1 MNVCILTQ
9 PLGHNYGGLLQA
21 YALQTCLKRL
31 GCTVETLDR
40 RHPVHTVESI
50 QTHAINLARLLLGR
64 IRSMP
69 TSGRQAQVLR
79 HLHRF
84 RDHRI
89 EMSPTITAEQA
100 VRSYF
105 EQHPFDAVIVGSDQV
120 WRPRYSPSLPNYF
133 LDFLAH
139 TTEPVKRIAY
149 AASFGVDEWEF
160 TDSATAQCKALLSLF
175 DAVSVREQSAVAL
188 CQTHLNAPA
197 KRVLDPTL
205 LLDPADYTALANE
218 CEANPHA
225 GSIVSYILD
234 PSPGK
239 SAITQ
244 TIAQALNTPVHT
256 LKHELKPT
264 QVRASEIEQCT
275 LMSVESWLQAFQ
287 DARFIVTDSF
297 HGTVFAILFN
307 KPFIAIG
314 NPARGMARFESLL
327 NQFGLE
333 SRLITSAEALT
344 PALINADFDW
354 QCINTMRQNL
364 AADSIAFLT
373 DSLFTSPQPST

>member
-1 MNVCILTQ
+1 MKVCILTQ

-69 TSGRQAQVLR
+69 TQGRQDQVLR

-84 RDHRI
+84 RDRSI
-89 EMSPTITAEQA
+89 SMSPTITDEQA
-100 VRSYF
+100 IRRYF
-105 EQHPFDAVIVGSDQV
+105 EQNPFDAVIVGSDQV

-139 TTEPVKRIAY
+139 TSQPVKRIAY

-160 TDSATAQCKALLSLF
+160 TDSATAQCKALLSQF
-175 DAVSVREQSAVAL
+175 DAVSVREKSAVAL

-197 KRVLDPTL
+197 QLVLDPTL
-205 LLDPADYTALANE
+205 LLDPADYTALTNE
-218 CEANPHA
+218 CKPNPHA

-234 PSPGK
+234 PSPSK
-239 SAITQ
+239 HSITQ

-256 LKHELKPT
+256 LKPEHKPP
-264 QVRASEIEQCT
+264 QVRASVLEQCT
-275 LMSVESWLQAFQ
+275 LPPVESWLQAFQ
-287 DARFIVTDSF
+287 DARFVVTDSF
-297 HGTVFAILFN
+297 HGSVFAILFN

-327 NQFGLE
+327 SQFGLE
-333 SRLITSAEALT
+333 SRLIASAAALNS
-344 PALINADFDW
+344 ALINAEFDW
-354 QCINTMRQNL
+354 PCINTMRQNL

-373 DSLFTSPQPST
+373 DNLFSSPPPST